1 MYLSYLCCWEKPLLV
16 DTRQPRQDRDQTW
29 SWRKNKSKYRNSV
42 WELQVIDVL
51 LSMQTLWWLKHSNIL
66 LFRGN
71 LRFHF
76 LIAQVWCQFKKLLPQ
91 FLSKSKQMIW
101 DPHLHYFSFL
111 GKLKDCKSIKCL
123 TKFSPICQ
131 LAGWIWDEREGEG
144 EVASSPR
151 AVAAQAIR
159 GAAKEGR
166 LENRNFHLKLV
177 PRGSDLSVLT
187 WHEENWSVRAEKAES
202 IAWLS
207 GSQSAG

>member
-1 MYLSYLCCWEKPLLV
+1 MCCCQCKPCDDQSTQIFCLLEETFASTFQLLKSDVSSKSYYHSFYL
-16 DTRQPRQDRDQTW
+16 DQNKW
-29 SWRKNKSKYRNSV
+29 FESPIYAIFLFLESWKIAKVSSV
-42 WELQVIDVL
+42 WQ
-51 LSMQTLWWLKHSNIL
+51 
-66 LFRGN
+66 
-71 LRFHF
+71 
-76 LIAQVWCQFKKLLPQ
+76 KL
-91 FLSKSKQMIW
+91 
-101 DPHLHYFSFL
+101 Y
-111 GKLKDCKSIKCL
+111 
-123 TKFSPICQ
+123 FSPICQ

-159 GAAKEGR
+159 GAAKERR

-177 PRGSDLSVLT
+177 PRGSDLGVLT